1 MYFYRQRNDKLS
13 RAKEVKSNLDKGLN
27 LWRSKV
33 LKVQSES
40 IRKAEEKLKEEVEK
54 KHYGMKY
61 RRKKKEQS
69 VETFKKQLT
78 LKQQKALNATT
89 EKIEDKDKKVR
100 FQIFYSNQILQK
112 H

>member
-1 MYFYRQRNDKLS
+1 
-13 RAKEVKSNLDKGLN
+13 
-27 LWRSKV
+27 
-33 LKVQSES
+33 
-40 IRKAEEKLKEEVEK
+40 
-54 KHYGMKY
+54 MKY
-61 RRKKKEQS
+61 RRKNKEQN

-100 FQIFYSNQILQK
+100 FKIFNSNQILLK